1 MARIPLQDTNQSQQ
15 SRDRILLQEL
25 QQQSRVYL
33 RKRQATPEKLR
44 LAIDELR
51 KRLGLVEE
59 MTLDHD

>member
-1 MARIPLQDTNQSQQ
+1 MARIPLQDTNQAQQ

-25 QQQSRVYL
+25 QQQSRAYL